1 MTRFKSLDIFRGFT
15 LAAMILVNNP
25 GNYHQVFPQLE
36 HSIWHGC
43 TFTDLIFPFF
53 LFAVGNSMAFS
64 LKNIDQLAPGLYWN
78 KIVKRTVILF
88 LLGIFLNIFPFVAWN
103 SLHQLEWIPFAKY
116 RYFGVLQ
123 RIAICYF
130 SAAIILYYFRD
141 KGAVV
146 ISILLLLAYWLFCYY
161 SNPSDPYSL
170 DGWFGTA
177 LDIRIFGASHLYHGE
192 GTAFDPEDL
201 WSVFPA
207 ISQTIFGCITG
218 KYIIQKLKGKRELIY
233 LFILGLFLILIGYLW
248 SFAFPINKKIWTSSY
263 CVFTTGIAVSFLGI
277 LIYLIEF
284 QHIKG
289 ILYTIFDD
297 FGKNTLFIYCLSG
310 LIPTVCSFILIGD
323 TQQNLWSFSYHALFG
338 NWQFQSLASALFAL
352 LFVTLNWLIAYYLRK
367 KNIYIKI

>member
-25 GNYHQVFPQLE
+25 GNYHHVFPQLE

-64 LKNIDQLAPGLYWN
+64 LKNSDQLAPGLYWN
-78 KIVKRTVILF
+78 KIVKRTIILF
-88 LLGIFLNIFPFVAWN
+88 LLGLFLNVFPFVEWN

-130 SAAIILYYFRD
+130 SCAMLVYYFKD
-141 KGAVV
+141 KGALIVSAV
-146 ISILLLLAYWLFCYY
+146 FLLCYWLICYY

-170 DGWFGTA
+170 DGWFGTK
-177 LDIRIFGASHLYHGE
+177 LDISMFGASHLYHGE
-192 GTAFDPEDL
+192 GTAFDPEDI

-207 ISQTIFGCITG
+207 ISQTLFGYIAG
-218 KYIIQKLKGKRELIY
+218 KYIIQKLRGKRELNV
-233 LFILGLFLILIGYLW
+233 LLLVGLSFIFAGYIW
-248 SFAFPINKKIWTSSY
+248 SFFFPLNKKIWTSSY
-263 CVFTTGIAVSFLGI
+263 CLFTTGIALSFLCI

-284 QHIKG
+284 QKVNRLFYI
-289 ILYTIFDD
+289 IFDD
-297 FGKNTLFIYCLSG
+297 FGKNTLLIYCISG
-310 LIPTVCSFILIGD
+310 LIPTICSFILIGVS
-323 TQQNLWSFSYHALFG
+323 QQNLWDFSYNILFG
-338 NWQFQSLASALFAL
+338 SWQNQQLSSALFAL
-352 LFVTLNWLIAYYLRK
+352 LFVALNWLIAYYLRK
-367 KNIYIKI
+367 KKIYIKI

>member
-25 GNYHQVFPQLE
+25 GNYHHVFPQLE

-64 LKNIDQLAPGLYWN
+64 LKNSDQLAPGLYWN
-78 KIVKRTVILF
+78 KIVKRTIILF
-88 LLGIFLNIFPFVAWN
+88 LLGLFLNVFPFVEWN

-130 SAAIILYYFRD
+130 SCAMLVYYFKD
-141 KGAVV
+141 KGA
-146 ISILLLLAYWLFCYY
+146 IIIGTAFLLFYWLICYY

-177 LDIRIFGASHLYHGE
+177 LDVRIFGASHLYHGE
-192 GTAFDPEDL
+192 GTAFDPEDI
-201 WSVFPA
+201 WSVLPA
-207 ISQTIFGCITG
+207 ISQTIFGYITG
-218 KYIIQKLKGKRELIY
+218 KYIIQKLTGKRELMN
-233 LFILGLFLILIGYLW
+233 LFIVGLSFILIGYLW
-248 SFAFPINKKIWTSSY
+248 SFVFPINKKIWTSSY
-263 CVFTTGIAVSFLGI
+263 AVFSTGIALSFLGI

-284 QHIKG
+284 QNIKG
-289 ILYTIFDD
+289 IIYTVLDD

-310 LIPTVCSFILIGD
+310 LIPTICNFILIGD
-323 TQQNLWSFSYHALFG
+323 THQNLWNLSYHFLFDS
-338 NWQFQSLASALFAL
+338 WQNQRLSSALFAL
-352 LFVTLNWLIAYYLRK
+352 LFVALNWLIAYYLRK